1 MEGGT
6 TGIMVSASQYN
17 LTDKII
23 DLCTFDV
30 TNNPLRCGELFD
42 AILTDPP
49 CACFVFFTA
58 FELKLISK
66 LRWRESRR

>member
-1 MEGGT
+1 
-6 TGIMVSASQYN
+6 VSASQYN
-17 LTDKII
+17 LADKII

-49 CACFVFFTA
+49 C
-58 FELKLISK
+58 ELHGSGKAYMEADLIS
-66 LRWRESRR
+66 